1 MLTESPM
8 GSRAYQNFAI
18 SRLVLSDN
26 MTRLC
31 SPKIGDF
38 RCGVVSDNP
47 NEPPIINSLGGNSRE
62 ILGELP
68 PFLLHLVV
76 DNEHRERRAVGLA
89 LGLGK
94 LR

>member
-1 MLTESPM
+1 MSHLLLT
-8 GSRAYQNFAI
+8 
-18 SRLVLSDN
+18 
-26 MTRLC
+26 
-31 SPKIGDF
+31 
-38 RCGVVSDNP
+38 
-47 NEPPIINSLGGNSRE
+47 LGGNSRE